1 MVLVLS
7 LRSPD
12 CQSPN
17 SHSRDPYNI
26 DLPRGGDPDSAQLA
40 CAGQLLLRLVVL
52 PASSIDDEL
61 CDTRKAAINTGW
73 LLSFDPPAE
82 AVETVI

>member
-7 LRSPD
+7 LRSAD
-12 CQSPN
+12 YQSPN
-17 SHSRDPYNI
+17 SHSRDTYNI

-61 CDTRKAAINTGW
+61 CERVRQKSTLVGCCPSIP
-73 LLSFDPPAE
+73 LLKL
-82 AVETVI
+82 